1 MTFKSSLLVL
11 IATTIFI
18 LIIEY
23 IVCQFISNFNFN
35 TLLIGTVFLAAIH
48 ILSLAITFK
57 ASKNKNAY
65 QFVSGVTVSTIV
77 KLFLTIIGAG
87 IYIYINRLNLNKIDL
102 FFLMPVYLIFL
113 FTEAY
118 IASRFAKINA

>member
-1 MTFKSSLLVL
+1 MTFKNSLLVL
-11 IATTIFI
+11 IAVTVF
-18 LIIEY
+18 LFIIEY
-23 IVCQFISNFNFN
+23 IVCQFISNFNFK

-48 ILSLAITFK
+48 LLSLAITYK
-57 ASKNKNAY
+57 VSKNKNAY

-87 IYIYINRLNLNKIDL
+87 IYIYINRLNLNKVDL
-102 FFLMPVYLIFL
+102 FFLMAVYLIYL

-118 IASRFAKINA
+118 IASRFAKKNA